1 MTYRNLI
8 LASMTAAVFA
18 FVSCSGSSDTD
29 SSNGGADIAE
39 SGRHPVVVLILDGV
53 RADQLG
59 SYGAA
64 ESSTPSLDEFASGA
78 IQFDW
83 AFAQAPDSASSMAS
97 FLTGLYP
104 TTHGLVE
111 TDDRLVDE
119 AGTLPEVLSGAG
131 MKTAAFFTSGEEL
144 DERGMDQGFDL
155 VEAGPQALEGALQ
168 WIEQNASSDFFL
180 VVEVGS
186 VDASAVGA
194 EDAAGSYAAQVE
206 ALDSSA
212 GRVLQA
218 LEGAGLTDK
227 ATIAVV
233 ALSGFE
239 MGEHAGIGE
248 PSIYSL
254 ETRVPMLLK
263 SPHLPQG
270 RSIDK
275 IVEVIDLGPTLI
287 ELQGEESPV
296 EFQGR
301 SLVPLIEGSGT
312 PPYVAFGEAAE
323 EGEYYAALGGYRLV
337 QRGADGP
344 SELYDLATDPTE
356 MTDLAASDENRVTVL
371 EDHLGA
377 WKKMVSAASLDPER
391 RTEELDDEALE
402 QLKSLGYI
410 Q

>member
-18 FVSCSGSSDTD
+18 LVSCSGSSDTET
-29 SSNGGADIAE
+29 SNGGTDIAE

-53 RADQLG
+53 RTDQLG

-78 IQFDW
+78 IRFDW
-83 AFAQAPDSASSMAS
+83 AFAQAPDSTSSMAS
-97 FLTGLYP
+97 LLTGLYP

-119 AGTLPEVLSGAG
+119 AATLAEVLSGAG
-131 MKTAAFFTSGEEL
+131 METAAFLTSGEAL

-155 VEAGPQALEGALQ
+155 VEAGPQALDGALQ
-168 WIEQNASSDFFL
+168 WIEQNARSDFFL

-186 VDASAVGA
+186 VDPSAVGV
-194 EDAAGSYAAQVE
+194 EDAAGSYSAQVE
-206 ALDSSA
+206 ALDGSA
-212 GRVLQA
+212 SRILAA

-239 MGEHAGIGE
+239 MGEHADIGQA
-248 PSIYSL
+248 SIYSL
-254 ETRVPMLLK
+254 ETHVPMLLK
-263 SPHLPQG
+263 SPHLPKG

-301 SLVPLIEGSGT
+301 SLVSLIEGSGT
-312 PPYVAFGEAAE
+312 PPYVAFGEDAGE
-323 EGEYYAALGGYRLV
+323 EEYFAALGGYRLV
-337 QRGADGP
+337 QRGAEAP
-344 SELYDLATDPTE
+344 SELYDLATDPAE

>member
-1 MTYRNLI
+1 MTYKDLI
-8 LASMTAAVFA
+8 LASLTAAMLT
-18 FVSCSGSSDTD
+18 FVSCSGTSDTD
-29 SSNGGADIAE
+29 SSDDRVDIAD
-39 SGRHPVVVLILDGV
+39 SGRHPVVVLLVDGV
-53 RADQLG
+53 RTGQLG

-64 ESSTPSLDEFASGA
+64 ESSTPNLDEFSNGA
-78 IQFDW
+78 IRFDW
-83 AFAQAPDSASSMAS
+83 AFAQAPDAAASMAS
-97 FLTGLYP
+97 LLTGLYP

-131 MKTAAFFTSGEEL
+131 MTTAAFMTSGEAL
-144 DERGMDQGFDL
+144 DKRGMDQGFDF
-155 VEAGPQALEGALQ
+155 VESGPQALEGAVQ
-168 WIEQNASSDFFL
+168 WIEQNAGDDFFV

-186 VDASAVGA
+186 VDASAVDA
-194 EDAAGSYAAQVE
+194 EDSAESYSAQVE
-206 ALDSSA
+206 TLDSSA

-239 MGEHAGIGE
+239 MGEHAEIGQ
-248 PSIYSL
+248 PSIYSV
-254 ETRVPMLLK
+254 ETHVPMFLK
-263 SPHLPQG
+263 SPHLPKG
-270 RSIDK
+270 GSIDK

-287 ELQGEESPV
+287 ELQGEEAPV
-296 EFQGR
+296 ELQGR

-312 PPYVAFGEAAE
+312 PPYVAFGEDAGK
-323 EGEYYAALGGYRLV
+323 GEYYAALGGYRLV
-337 QRGADGP
+337 QRGPDGP
-344 SELYDLATDPTE
+344 GELYDLATDPTE
-356 MTDLAASDENRVTVL
+356 MTDLASSDENRVTVL